1 VNRCGRGTDQGR
13 RRLLSWSAC
22 AALASTAVACRS
34 DTSAAILQPT
44 HRMPA
49 LEHHPV
55 HDPHVA
61 GSTLS
66 AVAAGRGG
74 EVLALPATPDDG
86 VLAVIADRTAPRYYA
101 APGAGPG
108 EIRLPLPLA
117 VDDTMVLVFDA
128 ATRRLMTF
136 DRASGVARRE
146 LRLRGTSI
154 PYLRGAAGQ
163 LIATRLDRGV
173 LIPSIID
180 LATGRERD
188 PVPPGDTAAIG
199 LFAGEEDEPAYGNIA
214 VIGRWRGGTLVANGM
229 HYRMVLYDD
238 EGRVAGRIDRGFAP
252 RTLSRRE
259 VEREISRLGGTPMGR
274 SSARLEAIRQRLE
287 REPRPWFTH
296 LSAPRDDGH
305 GRLWVIVEHG
315 DSTVADVYAD
325 QRLLG
330 SLRLDCPGY
339 EGRWDL
345 AGEWLVML
353 CAPSD
358 PESLEDAEIRRWR
371 IVEPDEEMAVAR
383 GER

>member
-1 VNRCGRGTDQGR
+1 MHQ
-13 RRLLSWSAC
+13 
-22 AALASTAVACRS
+22 
-34 DTSAAILQPT
+34 
-44 HRMPA
+44 MPA
-49 LEHHPV
+49 LEHRPV

-66 AVAAGRGG
+66 AVVAGRGG

-86 VLAVIADRTAPRYYA
+86 VLAVIADRAAPRYYA

-108 EIRLPLPLA
+108 EIRLPQPLA

-128 ATRRLMTF
+128 ATRRLMSF
-136 DRASGVARRE
+136 ERASGVARRE

-180 LATGRERD
+180 IATGRERD

-199 LFAGEEDEPAYGNIA
+199 LFAGEEDLPGYAGNIA
-214 VIGRWRGGTLVANGM
+214 VIGRWQGGTLVANGM

-238 EGRVAGRIDRGFAP
+238 EGRVAGRIDRGLAP

-296 LSAPRDDGH
+296 LSAPRDDAH

-358 PESLEDAEIRRWR
+358 PESLEDVEIRRWH
-371 IVEPDEEMAVAR
+371 IVETRGQMAGTR